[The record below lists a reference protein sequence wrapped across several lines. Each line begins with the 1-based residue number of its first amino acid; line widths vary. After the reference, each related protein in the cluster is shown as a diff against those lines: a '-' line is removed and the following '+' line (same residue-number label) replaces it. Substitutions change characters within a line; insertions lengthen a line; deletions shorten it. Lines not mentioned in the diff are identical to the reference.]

1 MAMRFRVELVVGC
14 VGGSNFV
21 GCVYGWSVGLVI
33 RLPFSALDNG
43 NVEGYYRVVGERLL
57 LAIWV

>member
-1 MAMRFRVELVVGC
+1 M
-14 VGGSNFV
+14 
-21 GCVYGWSVGLVI
+21 I